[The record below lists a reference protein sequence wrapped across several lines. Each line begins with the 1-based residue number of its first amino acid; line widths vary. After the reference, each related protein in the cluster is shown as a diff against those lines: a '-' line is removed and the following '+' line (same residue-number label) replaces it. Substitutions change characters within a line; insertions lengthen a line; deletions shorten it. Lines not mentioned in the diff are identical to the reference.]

1 MPTIHYQHDDE
12 QLCRSYLAN
21 VTYSRDDKGEI
32 RVQSVAVQSV
42 QLWCPGKP
50 ETRVYVD
57 TRSREWE
64 FFRITA
70 SWTLLEA
77 LRNDEAFSKAATTPG
92 VLLMDAKPAR
102 DDGYTRNMKSRDMID
117 ATGRDCR

>member
-70 SWTLLEA
+70 SWTLLEV
-77 LRNDEAFSKAATTPG
+77 LRNDEAFAKAATTPG
-92 VLLMDAKPAR
+92 VLLMKVPKPV
-102 DDGYTRNMKSRDMID
+102 DDGYAKQAFNERLVYGN
-117 ATGRDCR
+117 GWNVE

>member
-12 QLCRSYLAN
+12 KLCRSYHAN
-21 VTYSRDDKGEI
+21 VWYSRNNDKVHIE
-32 RVQSVAVQSV
+32 SVHVTAV

-70 SWTLLEA
+70 SWTLLEV
-77 LRNDEAFSKAATTPG
+77 LRNDEAFAKAATTPG
-92 VLLMDAKPAR
+92 VLLVDAKPAR